1 MPSSTEMTTEHRAA
15 PKQFGFL
22 SGVRYEHLVAGV
34 GGGVVATS
42 ILHPLDLLKIRFA
55 VNDSKWQLN
64 SSTRPTYRST
74 VISILRSEGVQG
86 LYQGVTPNIVG
97 AGAAWGFYFFFYNA
111 AKSNLQGG
119 NAQKQLSALSH
130 LLAASSAGV
139 LTLTMT
145 NPIWVAKTRLCLQS
159 GDKHKLAGK
168 SDTKVYRGFTDA
180 LVKIARHE
188 GLRGLYSGFVPGLF
202 GVSHGAVQFMAYEE
216 MKNSYHNYYNQEI
229 TTKLGTMEYLS
240 FAALSKLFAALSTY
254 PYQVVRARLQD
265 TQNKY
270 VSSRDCIG
278 KIYKLEG
285 WMGFYKGLTPNL
297 IRVVPATMITFVVYE
312 NLSFYLLRRKD
323 SEKVVGIVNLPE
335 SNPKK

>member
-1 MPSSTEMTTEHRAA
+1 MTPEHRTATK
-15 PKQFGFL
+15 PFRFL

-55 VNDSKWQLN
+55 VNDGQWQL
-64 SSTRPTYRST
+64 SPSTRPTYRST
-74 VISILRSEGVQG
+74 VVNILRSEGVRG
-86 LYQGVTPNIVG
+86 LYQGVTPNILG
-97 AGAAWGFYFFFYNA
+97 AGSAWGFYFFFYNA
-111 AKSNLQGG
+111 AKSKMQDG

-130 LLAASSAGV
+130 LLAASSSGV

-145 NPIWVAKTRLCLQS
+145 NPIWVVKTRLCLQS
-159 GDKHKLAGK
+159 GDQNKSAAK
-168 SDTKVYRGFTDA
+168 SDARVYRGFLDA

-216 MKNSYHNYYNQEI
+216 LKNSYHNYHKQEI
-229 TTKLGTMEYLS
+229 TTKLGTIEYLS
-240 FAALSKLFAALSTY
+240 FAALSKLFAAMTTY

-265 TQNKY
+265 TQSKY
-270 VSSRDCIG
+270 ISSRDCIS
-278 KIYKLEG
+278 KIYNLEG

-312 NLSFYLLRRKD
+312 NLSYYLLSRRDK
-323 SEKVVGIVNLPE
+323 SEKVVGIVNLNE
-335 SNPKK
+335 NNPKT